1 MHNVL
6 NLQRKIVPELSRLLE
21 LRYDILRQ
29 IEAYQPVGRRALSVQ
44 TGLSERSLRAQVDF
58 LKGAGFLDFS
68 HLGMSVTDE
77 GSYILDALSL
87 YVKDLKDIAELEKR
101 LVKLLPLTRV
111 VIVPGDVEK
120 NEMAFRDMG
129 QSAAAILKEYVS
141 SGAVNIAI
149 SGGTA
154 MRMLA
159 ESIMLSAKKTK
170 VIPARGG
177 LGDDA
182 KREANAIA
190 AFLAG
195 RIGGSYRQIYIPDR
209 VSEKTL
215 SDLLEDDKDLENV
228 INLMKTSDI
237 MIHGIGRALDMAKR
251 RGVKPQELDEMKKRG
266 AVGEAL
272 GTYYAAGGKEIR
284 YNKRPATLLDD
295 FSQIKTVMAV
305 AGGRSKADAIMAV
318 AASGKVDILV
328 TDYAAASSMM
338 VKLEN
343 KKKKK

>member
-1 MHNVL
+1 MHNIL
-6 NLQRKIVPELSRLLE
+6 NLQRKIVPELSSLLE

-29 IEAYQPVGRRALSVQ
+29 VEAYQPVGRRALSVQ

-58 LKGAGFLDFS
+58 LKGSGLLDFS
-68 HLGMSVTDE
+68 HLGMSITDE
-77 GSYILDALSL
+77 GKYILEALSI
-87 YVKDLKDIAELEKR
+87 YVKDLKDIAALEQK
-101 LVKLLPLTRV
+101 LTGLLPVARIV
-111 VIVPGDVEK
+111 VVPGDVETS
-120 NEMAFRDMG
+120 EMAFRDLG
-129 QSAAAILKEYVS
+129 QSAASILKEYIS
-141 SGAVNIAI
+141 SGAVNISI

-159 ESIMLSAKKTK
+159 ESIMLSAKKTM

-195 RIGGSYRQIYIPDR
+195 RIGGSYRQIYIPDK

-215 SDLLEDDKDLENV
+215 SDILEDDKDLENV
-228 INLMKTSDI
+228 IKLMKNSDL

-251 RGVKPQELDEMKKRG
+251 RGVRPFELDEMKKLG

-272 GTYYAAGGKEIR
+272 GKYYDINGNEICC
-284 YNKRPATLLDD
+284 NKRPATLLDD
-295 FSQIKTVMAV
+295 FSRIKTVMAV
-305 AGGRSKADAIMAV
+305 AGGKSKAEAIMAV
-318 AASGKVDILV
+318 ARSGKADILV
-328 TDYAAASSMM
+328 TDLAAASAMAE
-338 VKLEN
+338 KLES
-343 KKKKK
+343 KKKK